1 MRRPAPFADRAD
13 AGARLAARLAG
24 LGLRRPL
31 VLAIPRGGVEV
42 GAPIADALGG
52 ELDVVLAR
60 KLRAPSQP
68 ELALGAV
75 GEDGRAHLNEYGREV
90 DAEAPEIIE
99 RAKAREL
106 AEIARRREMFRA
118 VRPAAEIAGRDVVVV
133 DDGMATGSTLI
144 AALHAVRAAGPARVV
159 VALPAMPCSRQGE
172 IRALCDD
179 LVCPVA
185 TDDFFAVGQFYED
198 FGEVSDD
205 RVVELLRRHA
215 GPRTA

>member
-24 LGLRRPL
+24 LGLTRPL

-75 GEDGRAHLNEYGREV
+75 GEDGRVHLNEYGREV
-90 DAEAPEIIE
+90 YAEAPEIIE

-118 VRPAAEIAGRDVVVV
+118 ARPAAEISGRDVVIV

-159 VALPAMPCSRQGE
+159 VALPAMPYSRQGE
-172 IRALCDD
+172 IRTLCDG